1 MASNP
6 KRQKVSIE
14 VPSEPGTQP
23 FVCYFPTGRP
33 ADADGLKLSLYA
45 STSARSSQHVL
56 VGSRVRH

>member
-33 ADADGLKLSLYA
+33 ADADGLNLSLYA